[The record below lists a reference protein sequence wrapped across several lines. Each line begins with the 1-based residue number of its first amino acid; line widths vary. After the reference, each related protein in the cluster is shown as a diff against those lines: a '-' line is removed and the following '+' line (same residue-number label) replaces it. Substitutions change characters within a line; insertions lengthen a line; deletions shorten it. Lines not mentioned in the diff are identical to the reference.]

1 MAAYTPAVTHRAEL
15 LLLAALGLGAA
26 IVGAELLVTTVALPS
41 IVQDLAGWQ
50 ELRRAS
56 WIVNGFFV
64 ASVAVMPLAGRA
76 ADRFGLVGPLLTAL
90 LVFAIGSLLAGAAQS
105 LDWLIAARVLQGL
118 GGGAIVPLAT
128 FGASHLFGGH
138 ARARALGIVGGLTFL
153 GMAAGPFLGAVILQ
167 AFDLAGALGVA
178 GLKGT
183 TLYELTVPAWR
194 WIFYLAAPVALLA
207 ALYVWAAAPGWPEP
221 ERERAAFDLPGAAA
235 FTVAFAAGLLALTW
249 LGWPEAPGGIPGSLA
264 LAAVAV
270 ASAALGLLIERRVAE
285 PFLDPRIF
293 RSGVFVGAVLVSG
306 LTGYALAT
314 GLVGGAVF
322 VDRVR
327 YGGPDEQRLVLGALA
342 LGMAVGAFVAGFLIR
357 QLGPRVVTVAGLVL
371 GASGLGALGVAT
383 AATPTGV
390 VAALLALFGLG
401 FGLTVTPRSAA
412 AVEALGQRAFGI
424 AAAGVTQA
432 RFVGMAVGVAILTAF
447 GSNKIEALSVV
458 LTDQAARNAVLP
470 PALQGR
476 PLEDPFVVDALE
488 RWAAGEAASILAGIF
503 LVAALVMLTAL
514 VPALLLGGRRRRAA
528 EAGRAAEGAAHGALG
543 EGALGEGALGDI
555 APENAPLL

>member
-1 MAAYTPAVTHRAEL
+1 MTHRAEL

-26 IVGAELLVTTVALPS
+26 MVGAELLVTTVALPA

-76 ADRFGLVGPLLTAL
+76 ADRFGLVRPLLGAL
-90 LVFAIGSLLAGAAQS
+90 AVFAAGSLLAGAAQS
-105 LDWLIAARVLQGL
+105 LDGLIAARIVQGA

-128 FGASHLFGGH
+128 YGASHLFGGH
-138 ARARALGIVGGLTFL
+138 ARARALGVVGGLTFL
-153 GMAAGPFLGAVILQ
+153 GMALGPFLGALILG
-167 AFDLAGALGVA
+167 AFDLSGALNVA
-178 GLKGT
+178 GLKGS

-194 WIFYLAAPVALLA
+194 WVFYLAAPVAVLA
-207 ALYVWAAAPGWPEP
+207 ALYIWAAAPAWPEP
-221 ERERAAFDLPGAAA
+221 ERTRAAFDVRGAIA
-235 FTVAFAAGLLALTW
+235 FTTAFAAGLLALTW
-249 LGWPEAPGGIPGSLA
+249 LGWPEAPGGVPGSLA

-270 ASAALGLLIERRVAE
+270 GSAGIGVLLERRTDE

-293 RSGVFVGAVLVSG
+293 RSTVFVGALLVSA

-342 LGMAVGAFVAGFLIR
+342 LGMAVGALAAGFLVR
-357 QLGPRVVTVAGLVL
+357 RLGARAVTVAGLLL
-371 GASGLGALGVAT
+371 GAGGLGSLGLASS
-383 AATPTGV
+383 ATPV
-390 VAALLALFGLG
+390 EAVAALLALFGLG
-401 FGLTVTPRSAA
+401 FGLTVTPRSTA

-424 AAAGVTQA
+424 ASGAVTQA

-458 LTDQAARNAVLP
+458 LTDQAARDAVLP

-503 LVAALVMLTAL
+503 LVAGLVMLAAL
-514 VPALLLGGRRRRAA
+514 GPAWFLGGRRGGP
-528 EAGRAAEGAAHGALG
+528 EAGAAPAGATGPTPAAAGAATPGDSTP
-543 EGALGEGALGDI
+543 EGL
-555 APENAPLL
+555 PLL

>member
-1 MAAYTPAVTHRAEL
+1 MTHRAEL

-26 IVGAELLVTTVALPS
+26 MVGAELLVTTVALPA

-76 ADRFGLVGPLLTAL
+76 ADRFGLVRPLLGAL
-90 LVFAIGSLLAGAAQS
+90 AVFAAGSLLAGAAQS
-105 LDWLIAARVLQGL
+105 LDWLIAARVVQGA

-128 FGASHLFGGH
+128 YGASHLFGGH
-138 ARARALGIVGGLTFL
+138 ARARALGVVGGLTFL
-153 GMAAGPFLGAVILQ
+153 GMALGPFLGALILG
-167 AFDLAGALGVA
+167 AFDLSGALNVA
-178 GLKGT
+178 GLKGS

-194 WIFYLAAPVALLA
+194 WVFYLAAPVAALA
-207 ALYVWAAAPGWPEP
+207 ALYIWAAAPAWPEP
-221 ERERAAFDLPGAAA
+221 ERTQAAFDVRGAIA
-235 FTVAFAAGLLALTW
+235 FTTAFAAGLLALSW
-249 LGWPEAPGGIPGSLA
+249 LGWPEAPGGVPGSLA

-270 ASAALGLLIERRVAE
+270 GSAAIGVLLERRTDE

-293 RSGVFVGAVLVSG
+293 RSTVFVGALLVSA

-342 LGMAVGAFVAGFLIR
+342 LGMAVGALAAGFLVR
-357 QLGPRVVTVAGLVL
+357 RLGARAVTVAGLLL
-371 GASGLGALGVAT
+371 GAGGLGSLGLASS
-383 AATPTGV
+383 ATPVEG

-401 FGLTVTPRSAA
+401 FGLTVTPRSTA

-424 AAAGVTQA
+424 ASGAVTQA

-458 LTDQAARNAVLP
+458 LTDQAARDAVLP

-503 LVAALVMLTAL
+503 LVAGLVMLAAL
-514 VPALLLGGRRRRAA
+514 GPAWFLGGRRGGREARAA
-528 EAGRAAEGAAHGALG
+528 AAGATGPITAAAGEATPGDSTPEGL
-543 EGALGEGALGDI
+543 
-555 APENAPLL
+555 PLL